1 MLLSAVIICD
11 NRNTIILALS
21 CDRINIR
28 ILWENNTLNKIA
40 IKITEFELKKNDWT
54 RRNSNSIQYIIKNE
68 KNVPQ

>member
-1 MLLSAVIICD
+1 MLVSAVIICD

-40 IKITEFELKKNDWT
+40 IKITEFELKKMT
-54 RRNSNSIQYIIKNE
+54 GLAEIVIQFNTS
-68 KNVPQ
+68 